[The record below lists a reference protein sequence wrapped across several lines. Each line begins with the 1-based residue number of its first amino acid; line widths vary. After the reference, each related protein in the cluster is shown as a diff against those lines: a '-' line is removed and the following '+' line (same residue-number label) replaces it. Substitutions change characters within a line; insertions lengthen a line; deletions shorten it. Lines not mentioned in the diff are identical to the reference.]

1 MTKTLLVLI
10 LMAVLVFVFNF
21 IFGMIPM
28 IAGYSLPLSLLG
40 GITLGFFIYTLI
52 DNRIG

>member
-10 LMAVLVFVFNF
+10 LMGVLVLVFNF
-21 IFGMIPM
+21 ILGSFSLT
-28 IAGYSLPLSLLG
+28 AGYSLPLSILLG
-40 GITLGFFIYTLI
+40 VTVGFFLYTLI

>member
-10 LMAVLVFVFNF
+10 LMAVLVFVLNF
-21 IFGMIPM
+21 VFGMIPM
-28 IAGYSLPLSLLG
+28 IAGYSLPLALFLG
-40 GITLGFFIYTLI
+40 ISLGFYIYTLI

>member
-10 LMAVLVFVFNF
+10 LMAILVFILNF
-21 IFGMIPM
+21 VFGMVPL
-28 IAGYSLPLSLLG
+28 IAGYSLPLALFLG
-40 GITLGFFIYTLI
+40 ISGGFFIYTLI

>member
-10 LMAVLVFVFNF
+10 LMAILVFALNF
-21 IFGMIPM
+21 IFGMIPL
-28 IAGYSLPLSLLG
+28 IAGYSLPLALFL

>member
-10 LMAVLVFVFNF
+10 LMAILVFVLNF

-28 IAGYSLPLSLLG
+28 IAGYSLPLALFL